1 MRRRE
6 RTAHRLVIDQPLND
20 GATDWTSPGA
30 FEVSP
35 GLYRIPLPLP
45 SDGLRAVNVYALL
58 DHAGVGLIDSGWA
71 IPAARVQLEHALALV
86 GRRLGDVN
94 RILVTHVHRD
104 HYTLGVLLRREFGSR
119 VSLGAGERPSLDNLM
134 KPAREREMASLDALR
149 LNGAGEIIESIRKQ
163 LTTDASRTTAWELPD
178 NWLQPGRIAVGGRTL
193 DAIAT
198 PGHTIGH
205 LVFHDAQSAQLFTG
219 DHVLPTI
226 TPSIGFEAAPMA
238 NPLRAFMESLAAIR
252 RLPDARLLP
261 AHGPITDSV
270 HARVD
275 ELVAHHGA
283 RLDATEA
290 AVHAGATTPYEVA
303 RVLLWTRRLR
313 SFADL
318 DAFNQMLAVGET
330 AAHLFLLVS
339 QNRCTMTIEDGIRN
353 FS

>member
-1 MRRRE
+1 VRRR
-6 RTAHRLVIDQPLND
+6 LDD
-20 GATDWTSPGA
+20 GATDWASPGA

-35 GLYRIPLPLP
+35 GLFRIPLPLP

-58 DHAGVGLIDSGWA
+58 DDSGVGLIDSGWA
-71 IPAARVQLEHALALV
+71 IPEAHAQLEQSLALV
-86 GRRLGDVN
+86 GRRMSDIYRV
-94 RILVTHVHRD
+94 LVTHVHRD
-104 HYTLGVLLRREFGSR
+104 HYTLGAVLRREFGSLI
-119 VSLGAGERPSLDNLM
+119 SLGAGERASLDNLM
-134 KPAREREMASLDALR
+134 KPARLRAAASLDEMR
-149 LNGAGEIIESIRKQ
+149 LNGAGEITKSARK
-163 LTTDASRTTAWELPD
+163 LFITAAKRTTWEAPD
-178 NWLQPGRIAVGGRTL
+178 NWLHPGRIAFGGRTL

-205 LVFHDAQSAQLFTG
+205 LVFHDAPRAQLFTG

-238 NPLRAFMESLAAIR
+238 NPLRAFMDSLAAIR
-252 RLPDARLLP
+252 QLPDARLLP
-261 AHGPITDSV
+261 AHGPVTDSV

-290 AVHAGATTPYEVA
+290 AVYGGATTPYEVA
-303 RVLLWTRRLR
+303 RVLPWTRRLR

-339 QNRCTMTIEDGIRN
+339 QKRCNMTIEDGIRR